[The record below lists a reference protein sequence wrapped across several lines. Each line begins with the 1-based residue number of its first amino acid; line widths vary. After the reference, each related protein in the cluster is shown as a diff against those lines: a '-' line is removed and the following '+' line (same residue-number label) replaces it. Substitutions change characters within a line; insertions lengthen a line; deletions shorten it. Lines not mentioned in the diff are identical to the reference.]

1 MPRVVELALRGEVR
15 RINAVDVTEEVL
27 DCLDELSEHG
37 WLMLECGCIVRLA
50 EQLPSAP
57 LQA

>member
-15 RINAVDVTEEVL
+15 RISAADVSEDVL
-27 DCLDELSEHG
+27 DYLDELSEHG

-57 LQA
+57 LQS